1 MSYSVEKFE
10 PVKVLDT
17 RIDLAE
23 APVYAV
29 LQGGAKHTV
38 QAYQPSASSSTQ
50 LTFNVTTPSPAVVVS
65 RKMMLKTT
73 ITLSITGKALAAN
86 AACIS
91 VGSTDAARNF
101 PIASC
106 TDQLTLS
113 INNTAMSVPLREV
126 FGAMKWIQG
135 DKLMTL
141 CDEVPSYFDNAQKY
155 SDFVSSNRNALGGAY
170 TSNTEYTRG
179 AFPYNVTTYYGGAVY
194 NASTNTWAS
203 GATVT
208 SVVSFQVCEP
218 IFISPLQ
225 WAQVSQGMIGVQNM
239 SLNLQLSNIARMWSS
254 AQSTSSNGLT
264 VTPGAVTTSIVPS
277 TANAS
282 LFGNPLLYL
291 EYITPP
297 ITEAMP
303 KQVSLPYHVVQPYIT
318 ASADT
323 FLATPSPYVPTAPLT
338 KAIQSQSI
346 QLQSVPQ
353 YAIIY
358 ARRQTANETYATP
371 DAFLGLRGVSIT
383 FNNQTGLL
391 STAQPEHL
399 YSMSRKNGVTQTWLE
414 WSGRG
419 FAGIAASSGANQV
432 PVGLVGSVC
441 VLEFGTDIP
450 IDDSLAPGVAG
461 TFQFSANAT
470 FENTGS
476 DDLAT
481 PALYVV
487 FVHEGILT
495 VGEGRA
501 YAQVGV
507 VSAADVL
514 DAKTAPTINQ
524 AALMESG
531 GNFYSSMAEKIR
543 KHLQFKPKGAGLV
556 YPKGDAGKLG
566 GALLGRA
573 QLKARLA

>member
-1 MSYSVEKFE
+1 MSYAVEKFE

-23 APVYAV
+23 APVYAI
-29 LQGGAKHTV
+29 LQGGAKHSV
-38 QAYQPSASSSTQ
+38 LGYAPSATSSTQ
-50 LTFNVTTPSPAVVVS
+50 LTFNITTPSPAVVVS
-65 RKMMLKTT
+65 RKLLLKTT
-73 ITLSITGKALAAN
+73 ITLSIAGNALSAN
-86 AACIS
+86 GPCVS
-91 VGSTDAARNF
+91 VGSSDAARNF

-141 CDEVPSYFDNAQKY
+141 CDEVPSFFDNAQQY
-155 SDFVSSNRNALGGAY
+155 ADFVGSNRNALGGAY

-179 AFPYNVTTYYGGAVY
+179 AFPYAIVTYGAAGI
-194 NASTNTWAS
+194 TTGWAS
-203 GATVT
+203 GAAVT
-208 SVVSFQVCEP
+208 SVVTFQVAEP
-218 IFISPLQ
+218 VFISPLQ

-239 SLNLQLSNIARMWSS
+239 SLNLQLSNTARMWSS
-254 AQSTSSNGLT
+254 SQSTSTNPLVITAGASAGT
-264 VTPGAVTTSIVPS
+264 QVPGSAAAP
-277 TANAS
+277 
-282 LFGNPLLYL
+282 LFGSPLLYL

-318 ASADT
+318 SAASA
-323 FLATPSPYVPTAPLT
+323 FPVSSLT
-338 KAIQSQSI
+338 NYQTKSIQSQSI

-358 ARRQTANETYATP
+358 ARRSNANESYNNP
-371 DAFLGLRGVSIT
+371 DAFLGLRGLSVT

-414 WSGRG
+414 WYGRG
-419 FAGIAASSGANQV
+419 FAGTSGTASA
-432 PVGLVGSVC
+432 VGLAGSVC

-461 TFQFSANAT
+461 TFQFSLNAT
-470 FENTGS
+470 FENTS
-476 DDLAT
+476 TDSTLT
-481 PALYVV
+481 PNLYVV

-495 VGEGRA
+495 IGEGRA

-524 AALMESG
+524 AALMEAG

-543 KHLQFKPKGAGLV
+543 KHLHFKPKGAGFV
-556 YPKGDAGKLG
+556 YPKGDEGRFG
-566 GALLGRA
+566 GAMLGRT